1 MPEKDK
7 ETKRISKKLL
17 QIEKKNSIIG
27 ILELVVAFNGNRNK
41 HSEI

>member
-17 QIEKKNSIIG
+17 QIEKNS
-27 ILELVVAFNGNRNK
+27 VFSVQYKR
-41 HSEI
+41 